1 MRLDKERLHI
11 RNIEE
16 ETEQFVP
23 IEDVAV
29 IVCASPDMTVTAGA
43 LRRMAE
49 LNIPLLITNS
59 RFEPCS
65 ISLPYYRPTHTEVL
79 RAQMNGKKEW
89 KKEIHRKLISAKIKN
104 QAAVAKGNESLSRRL
119 KGLAGDC
126 LQGADPMA
134 KEVSAAKNYWG
145 WLIPLL
151 SNGDETGRVSQ
162 SRKGINGML
171 DYGYAVLTSAA
182 LRSLAAHGFIAAIGI
197 HHKERADNFPLAHDI
212 VEPLRPWMDGELKKH
227 LQNGAAPG
235 DMKAWASL
243 AAGLLTKEVRL
254 GKERLRLLYAIDRY
268 IQSFADC
275 LLKQKT
281 DSLTIPMLD

>member
-16 ETEQFVP
+16 ETGKFVP
-23 IEDVAV
+23 LEDVAV

-79 RAQMNGKKEW
+79 RAQLNGKEEW
-89 KKEIHRKLISAKIKN
+89 EKEIHRKLMTAKIKN
-104 QAAVAKGNESLSRRL
+104 QAAVAKENKSLSLRL
-119 KGLAGDC
+119 KGLAGEC
-126 LQGADPMA
+126 LQGGNPMA

-151 SNGDETGRVSQ
+151 SNDGETGRVSQ

-212 VEPLRPWMDGELKKH
+212 VEPLRPWMDRNLKEH
-227 LQNGAAPG
+227 LENWGITG
-235 DMKAWASL
+235 DMKTWGPQAASL
-243 AAGLLTKEVRL
+243 LTRQICMGGES
-254 GKERLRLLYAIDRY
+254 LRFLYAIDRY

-281 DSLTIPMLD
+281 DFLTIPMLD